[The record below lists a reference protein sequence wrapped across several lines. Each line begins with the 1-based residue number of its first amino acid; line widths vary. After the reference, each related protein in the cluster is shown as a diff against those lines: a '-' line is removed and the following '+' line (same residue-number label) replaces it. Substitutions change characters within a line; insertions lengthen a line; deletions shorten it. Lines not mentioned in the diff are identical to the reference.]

1 MVDGRERSPRSVR
14 SRVTGRGADV
24 VLVTVREL
32 RLLLGLLLVLF
43 VTSETWRYV
52 GRLTAPRLV
61 LFLLVTITASLLV
74 VGLGLRRT
82 LGPAAAG
89 RATVRVAAEVVSFGA
104 VLFLTFTLV
113 GVASIDAALAAEWS
127 GSSGGVLVS
136 LGLGSPELVVT
147 RPLLQVAAFLA
158 ALGGLSFA
166 VEVVADAN
174 TRRTLVGDLVGA
186 AGGAAAEGGD
196 DAVSGR
202 GGC

>member
-1 MVDGRERSPRSVR
+1 
-14 SRVTGRGADV
+14 
-24 VLVTVREL
+24 
-32 RLLLGLLLVLF
+32 
-43 VTSETWRYV
+43 
-52 GRLTAPRLV
+52 
-61 LFLLVTITASLLV
+61 
-74 VGLGLRRT
+74 
-82 LGPAAAG
+82 
-89 RATVRVAAEVVSFGA
+89 VRVAAGVVSFGA
-104 VLFLTFTLV
+104 VLFLTSTLV
-113 GVASIDAALAAEWS
+113 GVASVDAALAAEWS

-136 LGLGSPELVVT
+136 LGIGSPELVVT